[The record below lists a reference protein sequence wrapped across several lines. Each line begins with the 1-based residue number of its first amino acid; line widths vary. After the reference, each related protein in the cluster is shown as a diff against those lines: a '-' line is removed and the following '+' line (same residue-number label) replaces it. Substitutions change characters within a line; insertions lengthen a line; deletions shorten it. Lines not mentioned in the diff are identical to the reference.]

1 MQVFNDLSLEKW
13 LIPRAE
19 KSKRSA
25 CCKVPE
31 KLSLQH
37 IRNNT
42 DDVIFKLI
50 LFLGCFAI
58 FIVRAGQG

>member
-1 MQVFNDLSLEKW
+1 MEKW

-25 CCKVPE
+25 CCRVPE
-31 KLSLQH
+31 KLSLQY

-42 DDVIFKLI
+42 NDVIFKLI
-50 LFLGCFAI
+50 LFLGCVVI
-58 FIVRAGQG
+58 FVARARQGWKKEIVI

>member
-1 MQVFNDLSLEKW
+1 MEKW

-31 KLSLQH
+31 KMSLQY

-42 DDVIFKLI
+42 NDVIFKLI
-50 LFLGCFAI
+50 LFLGCVVI
-58 FIVRAGQG
+58 FVARAGQGSKKKIVI